1 MSQPTT
7 SETPLASPNQEQHQ
21 SCDSCGAVGSFV
33 SEFGQTGLI
42 QFCSKCNFRPQAK
55 PKAAPPV
62 ARKDAPTPV
71 RVVAP
76 SGDLVEQ
83 VRARLAALDV
93 DIERLD
99 AMKRERSTL
108 RRMLRAAEAKR

>member
-1 MSQPTT
+1 M
-7 SETPLASPNQEQHQ
+7 
-21 SCDSCGAVGSFV
+21 V
-33 SEFGQTGLI
+33 
-42 QFCSKCNFRPQAK
+42 QFCAACNFRPQAK
-55 PKAAPPV
+55 PKAVESRRDV
-62 ARKDAPTPV
+62 ATPV

-76 SGDLVEQ
+76 SGDLVAQ